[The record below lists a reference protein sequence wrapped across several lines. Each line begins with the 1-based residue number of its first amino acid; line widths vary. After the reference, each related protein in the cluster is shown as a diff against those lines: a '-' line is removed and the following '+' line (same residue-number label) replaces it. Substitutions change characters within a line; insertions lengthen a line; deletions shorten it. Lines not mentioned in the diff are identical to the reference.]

1 MTDHSTPADHNTSRP
16 ARPHPLVSLALTLLF
31 CTLFVALG
39 YWQLQRA
46 ATQEARTATLT
57 ERAHQGAL
65 SVAQLAKLDSM
76 DDMPLRARGRFDN
89 AHSLLLDN
97 RVLDGRAGYELLTPF
112 ITDTGAALL
121 VNRGWLPRGPDR
133 NILPVIAPINGEV
146 QVSGLTHK
154 PGHNIFLPTPDKT
167 VPARWPVLL
176 TELDT
181 AIIGQWL
188 GQPLLPVVLR
198 LDPAIHFDAPP
209 LPRHWQAP
217 VRLTPA
223 RHRAYAVQWFLFA
236 AIALGI
242 YLTLAWRRRH
252 AASPQETD
260 A

>member
-1 MTDHSTPADHNTSRP
+1 MTDHSTPADHNTS
-16 ARPHPLVSLALTLLF
+16 HPLVSLALTLFF
-31 CTLFVALG
+31 CALFVALG

-46 ATQEARTATLT
+46 ASQETHAAILL

-65 SVAQLAKLDSM
+65 SVVQLARLTNM
-76 DDMPLRARGRFDN
+76 DDMPLRARGHFDN

-97 RVLDGRAGYELLTPF
+97 RVLNGRAGYELLTPF
-112 ITDTGAALL
+112 ITDTGTALL
-121 VNRGWLPRGPDR
+121 VNRGWLPRGANR
-133 NILPVIAPINGEV
+133 NILPTIPPISGEV

-154 PGHNIFLPTPDKT
+154 PGHNIFLPLPDKT
-167 VPARWPVLL
+167 APAHWPVLL

-181 AIIGQWL
+181 TIISQWL

-198 LDPAIHFDAPP
+198 LDPTIHFNAPP

-242 YLTLAWRRRH
+242 YLTLTWRRRK
-252 AASPQETD
+252 ASPQETD